1 MQLLLLIMR
10 QSLASAVCRFIGVE
24 YMRRAHDC
32 LHTFLMFQAGR
43 YLDASDATS
52 RLLDL
57 DARDPLRQAP
67 VLLECL
73 LRNAI
78 TASHGTSISGSSG
91 ESMYRI
97 LLIIGHMHVNAH
109 HLLSEV

>member
-1 MQLLLLIMR
+1 
-10 QSLASAVCRFIGVE
+10 
-24 YMRRAHDC
+24 
-32 LHTFLMFQAGR
+32 MFCVLQAGR

-91 ESMYRI
+91 ESVLHII
-97 LLIIGHMHVNAH
+97 LNHKYARAFC
-109 HLLSEV
+109 